1 MNKDGQMEDV
11 AVKVIHPNVRDHI
24 DTDLDLLRTLAYT
37 IDNLPIS
44 YSKALKWLNLQGMAD
59 EFASMLKIQLDLR
72 TEAQHLDKFNENFAH
87 DPDVIFP
94 QVVKDY
100 ETHPDVLIET
110 FCEGVPVIAYAN
122 ANKKNEKKLN
132 KLCKTGIKTVCKMIF
147 EDNFVHS
154 DLHP

>member
-1 MNKDGQMEDV
+1 MLQSKVSKSAKHKYFMRKSNFPFAHNGSNFIPLI
-11 AVKVIHPNVRDHI
+11 VIHPNVRDHI

-94 QVVKDY
+94 QV
-100 ETHPDVLIET
+100 
-110 FCEGVPVIAYAN
+110 CEPYL
-122 ANKKNEKKLN
+122 KLHDI
-132 KLCKTGIKTVCKMIF
+132 LM
-147 EDNFVHS
+147 
-154 DLHP
+154 